1 MFFSVAFTSMYTPAW
16 SISVTGMFCARG
28 LGSARFGAGFSGPFC
43 LLSPRGLSQH
53 RGGTASFLRILVHV
67 EPRMSGT

>member
-43 LLSPRGLSQH
+43 LLGPRGLS
-53 RGGTASFLRILVHV
+53 
-67 EPRMSGT
+67 